1 MTPRLVTAVAILSQR
16 PSPWLHQRSFFL
28 HPGAGEVSHFCSGS
42 CYRLPDFQVQCL
54 QSLITTVDGSTIK
67 SPKCGGWSLEQC
79 EHHSRKGNTHRST
92 VLSHEPYT
100 PRPQFW
106 NGRSESEGES
116 EKERQYSLHLH
127 LAGSAEHR
135 QPCDDG
141 RCGVASGL
149 PAAPGWAIIP
159 AARAVLVVA
168 AAQK

>member
-1 MTPRLVTAVAILSQR
+1 VTPRLVTAVAILSQR

-28 HPGAGEVSHFCSGS
+28 HPGAGAGEPLLFWLLLPSSRLSGS
-42 CYRLPDFQVQCL
+42 VSSVPNHYSRWEYYQ
-54 QSLITTVDGSTIK
+54 I
-67 SPKCGGWSLEQC
+67 PKCGGWSLEQC

-100 PRPQFW
+100 PRPKFW
-106 NGRSESEGES
+106 NGRSES